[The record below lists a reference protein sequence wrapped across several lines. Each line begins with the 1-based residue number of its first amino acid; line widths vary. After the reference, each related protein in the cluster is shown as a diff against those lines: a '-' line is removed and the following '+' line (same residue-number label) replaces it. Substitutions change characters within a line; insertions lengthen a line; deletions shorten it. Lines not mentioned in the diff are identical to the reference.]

1 MSTIH
6 RFRPAVFVVAVCTFA
21 ISAPIAV
28 NADDQVI
35 VDEQIS
41 AALEQVPALAPAVS
55 SWDESSGYGSVEASR
70 AAASALLAPV
80 AGPSWDETSGY
91 GSVER
96 TRAEM
101 TASLSG
107 ELDSGQEQAAALA
120 AAAAMSWDETSGYG
134 SVEVSRAANALP
146 EAPAASMSSQD
157 YPVVLDRGTRAES
170 AILWTI
176 LHREEETAPVAL
188 LDC

>member
-1 MSTIH
+1 MLDTCQDEATRAQTGGTRNPRARRFRVSARHGTKRSEPPFSRRTLPEESEMSTIH

-35 VDEQIS
+35 VDEQII
-41 AALEQVPALAPAVS
+41 AALEQVPALAPAVP
-55 SWDESSGYGSVEASR
+55 SWDESSGYGSVEA
-70 AAASALLAPV
+70 
-80 AGPSWDETSGY
+80 
-91 GSVER
+91 
-96 TRAEM
+96 
-101 TASLSG
+101 
-107 ELDSGQEQAAALA
+107 
-120 AAAAMSWDETSGYG
+120 
-134 SVEVSRAANALP
+134 SRAANALP

-176 LHREEETAPVAL
+176 LHREEE
-188 LDC
+188 